1 MPQNYSAFNHA
12 AAHDPQ
18 ESRALR
24 QRAGK
29 LSDAELELEI
39 IQERIEAGNREYPLD
54 PSSWVHGNKTS
65 AAEAVIKWLQSDDGE
80 YMTVPCLPDNSFQRE
95 LQRAHKKLGKGKAR
109 LSFRPHAGLWLINL
123 SNP

>member
-39 IQERIEAGNREYPLD
+39 IQERIEAGDREYPLE
-54 PSSWVHGNKTS
+54 PGNWIYSSQKAV
-65 AAEAVIKWLQSDDGE
+65 AEALIKWLQSDDGE
-80 YMTVPCLPDNSFQRE
+80 YMTVCLV
-95 LQRAHKKLGKGKAR
+95 
-109 LSFRPHAGLWLINL
+109 FRTIAFNANCRRRIKN
-123 SNP
+123 